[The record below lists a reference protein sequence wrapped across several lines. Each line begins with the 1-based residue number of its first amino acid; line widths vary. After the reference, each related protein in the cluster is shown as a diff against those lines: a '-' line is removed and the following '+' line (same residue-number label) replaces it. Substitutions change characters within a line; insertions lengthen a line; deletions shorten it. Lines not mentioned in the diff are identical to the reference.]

1 MSSHTPKNWF
11 KPVAW
16 AALIWNLLGVIAFIM
31 HIMTSPDMISKLPLD
46 QQAAILFYEQ
56 FLLVTVVLQQ
66 Y

>member
-46 QQAAILFYEQ
+46 QQAA
-56 FLLVTVVLQQ
+56 
-66 Y
+66 